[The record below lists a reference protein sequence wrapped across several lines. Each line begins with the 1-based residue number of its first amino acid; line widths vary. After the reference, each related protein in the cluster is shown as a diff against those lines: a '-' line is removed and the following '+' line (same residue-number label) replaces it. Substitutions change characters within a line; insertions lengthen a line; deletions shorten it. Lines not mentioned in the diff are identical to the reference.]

1 MPNRGA
7 TSSEMPADLTD
18 LFGTTGHFGIPIES
32 DVVHRSSGP
41 AERRVDNGTSR
52 GRCKTLGDNQEDSRP
67 SMLALAVW
75 RVAVWGETPLDRP
88 KNLPT
93 SCKSLI
99 RSREGTGEQKFTT
112 GGKQI

>member
-75 RVAVWGETPLDRP
+75 RATPTDRTT
-88 KNLPT
+88 NLPT
-93 SCKSLI
+93 SCESLTMY
-99 RSREGTGEQKFTT
+99 REGTSERKVTT
-112 GGKQI
+112 VGKRI